1 VTVRH
6 LLSRSQKFKGDNTM
20 QSDFSSEEWAVRCD
34 LAAAYRMFAHW
45 DWDDLIYTHL
55 SARVPGPDHHFLLNP
70 LELGFDEITASSLV
84 KVDREGAA
92 VGPTDYSTNPAGF
105 VIHSAVHHGSE
116 DANCVMHLH
125 TLDGQAMSAQAEGL
139 LPLCQTSMFALGFG
153 VGYHDYEGPA
163 TDLDERERLVRD
175 LGDNGLLML
184 RNHGTLSVG
193 SSVGEA
199 FTRMYFL
206 ERSCGIQVRAGL
218 GSAKLTE
225 PSLNMVDR
233 TAELSRGLLA
243 EVNVAKAW
251 PMVVRRATRLFPDLL
266 D

>member
-1 VTVRH
+1 MTNEMSESEVLVR
-6 LLSRSQKFKGDNTM
+6 R
-20 QSDFSSEEWAVRCD
+20 E

-45 DWDDLIYTHL
+45 GWDDLIYTHL
-55 SARVPGPDHHFLLNP
+55 SARVPGPDHHFLMNP

-84 KVDREGAA
+84 KVDREGMA
-92 VGPTDYSTNPAGF
+92 VGSTEFSTNPAGF
-105 VIHSAVHHGSE
+105 VIHSAVHFGSD
-116 DANCVMHLH
+116 DADCVMHLH
-125 TLDGQAMSAQAEGL
+125 TPDGQAVSAQAEGL
-139 LPLCQTSMFALGFG
+139 LPLAQTSMLALGFG
-153 VGYHDYEGPA
+153 LGYHDYEGPA

-199 FTRMYFL
+199 FTRMYYL
-206 ERSCGIQVRAGL
+206 ERACQIQVRAGL

-225 PSLNMVDR
+225 PSLTTIER
-233 TAELSRGLLA
+233 SAELSKGLLGQL
-243 EVNVAKAW
+243 NVTMAW
-251 PMVVRRATRLFPDLL
+251 PMVVRRALRLFPDLS